1 MWTSR
6 TAFTAIAVAV
16 LATACGGGGDDGT
29 PVPQGP
35 TLVRISAANQ
45 DSVARASTASI
56 VVFTGVPAFA
66 SSPSPGLAKAAQV
79 GSASALSGHGGLA
92 QLVLRAV
99 DFGAQQTVS
108 PPTGMARPLAQ
119 LPPETFFCSVSG
131 SFTTTVD
138 DKDNSKTLTVGDS
151 ASISFNQCDEGD
163 GPVNGGMGLAIA
175 TYTETQT
182 ALDLTGSA
190 TFQSLAMLVAGESF
204 TLNGGASFQFTVT
217 MMADSGIEA
226 LGSFTVAS
234 SGLTAVKQGGTTG
247 LSDTFSYRAGFG
259 VSVRD
264 FAATVQGVPSSESIT
279 ASGGFGSQA
288 LGGDL
293 RLSTTTSF
301 KSVWTDPEGDIFP
314 NEGQLLVSGADG
326 TKLRLTATPTVQ
338 VLMEM
343 SDDSDADWEYS
354 KMVDWTWLLP

>member
-45 DSVARASTASI
+45 DTVARASTASI

-66 SSPSPGLAKAAQV
+66 SSPSPGWAKAARAE
-79 GSASALSGHGGLA
+79 GASALSGHGGLA

-99 DFGAQQTVS
+99 DVGARQTAS

-119 LPPETFFCSVSG
+119 YQQTEPCLVSG
-131 SFTTTVD
+131 TMTVAWD
-138 DKDNSKTLTVGDS
+138 DKDNNGIITAGDTVS
-151 ASISFNQCDEGD
+151 AMFSQCDDGD
-163 GPVNGGMGLAIA
+163 GQTVNGGMGLAIA
-175 TYTETQT
+175 TYAETQT
-182 ALDLTGSA
+182 ALDITGSA
-190 TFQSLAMLVAGESF
+190 TFQSLAMLDAGESF
-204 TLNGGASFQFTVT
+204 TLNGGAAFQFNVT
-217 MMADSGIEA
+217 MTAGGIDM
-226 LGSFTVAS
+226 LGSFTVAN
-234 SGLTAVKQGGTTG
+234 SGLTAVTQGGTTG

-264 FAATVQGVPSSESIT
+264 FAATVQGVPSSEVIT
-279 ASGGFGSQA
+279 ASGDFGSQA

-293 RLSTTTSF
+293 RLSTTTPF
-301 KSVWTDPEGDIFP
+301 KSVFTDPQGDIFP
-314 NEGQLLVSGADG
+314 TEGQLFVNGGDG
-326 TKLRLTATPTVQ
+326 TRLRLTATLTAQVQ
-338 VLMEM
+338 MDM

-354 KMVDWTWLLP
+354 KIVDWPWLLP

>member
-45 DSVARASTASI
+45 DTVARASTASI

-66 SSPSPGLAKAAQV
+66 SSPSPGLAKAARAE
-79 GSASALSGHGGLA
+79 GASALSGHGGLA

-99 DFGAQQTVS
+99 DFGARQTAS

-119 LPPETFFCSVSG
+119 YQQTEPCLVSG
-131 SFTTTVD
+131 TMTVAWD
-138 DKDNSKTLTVGDS
+138 DKDNNGNITAGDTVS
-151 ASISFNQCDEGD
+151 AMFNQCDDGD
-163 GPVNGGMGLAIA
+163 GQTVNGGMGLAIA

-182 ALDLTGSA
+182 ALDITGSA
-190 TFQSLAMLVAGESF
+190 TFQSLAMLDAGESF
-204 TLNGGASFQFTVT
+204 TLNGGAAFQFNVT
-217 MMADSGIEA
+217 ITAGGIDM
-226 LGSFTVAS
+226 LGSFTVAN

-264 FAATVQGVPSSESIT
+264 FAATAQGVPSSEVIT
-279 ASGGFGSQA
+279 ASGDFGSQA

-293 RLSTTTSF
+293 RLSTTTPF
-301 KSVWTDPEGDIFP
+301 KSVFTDPEGDIFP
-314 NEGQLLVSGADG
+314 TEGQLLVNGGDG
-326 TKLRLTATPTVQ
+326 TRLRLTATLTAQVQ
-338 VLMEM
+338 MDM

-354 KMVDWTWLLP
+354 KMVDWPWLLP